1 MFWKGRV
8 SLTTNCIEYLRGSDL
23 KLLDLKSP
31 RLPSGELVGG
41 CRISVSTL
49 EDGPGI
55 ARLLNDHFEEPNS
68 MAKASITAEIIAKT
82 KSEKDAIWMVAKDRM
97 GTIRGCVASI
107 GTGAPYPNNLP
118 NHIWGLIDWYCIHP
132 LWRSKGIGSALL
144 EALDFITYRLGRKA
158 HIFLKEGLPLP
169 LPHVP
174 IYFTWLKRRRAGS
187 KNIKALL
194 DTELRVDSYYT
205 IEKETGLPLL
215 KVDGPK
221 SQCMIASWEK
231 LIDTELPE
239 CWVFVDNQ
247 TPIDYEKGWISDS
260 LVSMYAFRWTPG
272 KWLGSKPSVF

>member
-8 SLTTNCIEYLRGSDL
+8 SLGTNCIEYFSGSDV
-23 KLLDLKSP
+23 KLLDIKSP
-31 RLPSGELVGG
+31 TLPNGELVGG

-49 EDGPGI
+49 EDSPGI
-55 ARLLNDHFEEPNS
+55 ARLLNEYFEESNS
-68 MAKASITAEIIAKT
+68 KVRAYITPEIIQKM
-82 KSEKDAIWMVAKDRM
+82 KSEKEAIWMVAKDRL

-107 GTGAPYPNNLP
+107 GTGSPYPNNLP
-118 NHIWGLIDWYCIHP
+118 NHVWGLIDWFCIHP

-174 IYFTWLKRRRAGS
+174 IYFTWLKRRKAGS
-187 KNIKALL
+187 KNVGAILH
-194 DTELRVDSYYT
+194 TELYVESYNT
-205 IEKETGLPLL
+205 VEKDTGLPLL
-215 KVDGPK
+215 KVRGP
-221 SQCMIASWEK
+221 SSESAVADWEQM
-231 LIDTELPE
+231 LDTELPE
-239 CWVFVDNQ
+239 CWVFVEKQ
-247 TPIDYEKGWISDS
+247 SPIDHEKGWITDS

>member
-8 SLTTNCIEYLRGSDL
+8 SLTTNCIEYLRSSDL

-31 RLPSGELVGG
+31 TLPSGELVGG

-55 ARLLNDHFEEPNS
+55 ARLLNEYFEES
-68 MAKASITAEIIAKT
+68 SSKVRAYITPEIIQKT
-82 KSEKDAIWMVAKDRM
+82 KSKKEAIWMVAKDRM

-118 NHIWGLIDWYCIHP
+118 NHIWGLIDWFCIHP

-158 HIFLKEGLPLP
+158 HIFLKEGIPLP

-194 DTELRVDSYYT
+194 HTELHVESYNT
-205 IEKETGLPLL
+205 VEKDTGLPLL
-215 KVDGPK
+215 KVDGP
-221 SQCMIASWEK
+221 SSESAVADWEEM
-231 LIDTELPE
+231 LDTEFPE

-247 TPIDYEKGWISDS
+247 TPIDYEKGWITDS

-272 KWLGSKPSVF
+272 KYLGSKPSVF

>member
-8 SLTTNCIEYLRGSDL
+8 SLTTNCIEYLRGSHIKLVDL
-23 KLLDLKSP
+23 KWP
-31 RLPSGELVGG
+31 VLPTGELVGG
-41 CRISVSTL
+41 CSISVSSSDD
-49 EDGPGI
+49 EPGI
-55 ARLLNDHFEEPNS
+55 ARLLNAHFEEPGS
-68 MAKASITAEIIAKT
+68 KARAFITPEIIQKT
-82 KSEKDAIWMVAKDRM
+82 ENDKSAIWMVAKDRM

-107 GTGAPYPNNLP
+107 GIGSPYPNNLP

-158 HIFLKEGLPLP
+158 HIFLKEGLPLQ

-187 KNIKALL
+187 KNVKAIVNTKLHV
-194 DTELRVDSYYT
+194 ESYNT

-221 SQCMIASWEK
+221 SQCMIPFWEK
-231 LIDTELPE
+231 MLDTELPE

-247 TPIDYEKGWISDS
+247 CDIDHEKGWMTDS

-272 KWLGSKPSVF
+272 KYLGSKPSFF

>member
-1 MFWKGRV
+1 MFWNGRV

-31 RLPSGELVGG
+31 TLPSGELVGG
-41 CRISVSTL
+41 CRISVSRL

-68 MAKASITAEIIAKT
+68 MVKASITAEIIAKT
-82 KSEKDAIWMVAKDRM
+82 KSKKEAIWMVAKDRM

-107 GTGAPYPNNLP
+107 GRRSPYPNNLP
-118 NHIWGLIDWYCIHP
+118 NHIWGIIDWFCIHP

-174 IYFTWLKRRRAGS
+174 VYFTWLKRRRAGS
-187 KNIKALL
+187 KNVKALL
-194 DTELRVDSYYT
+194 DTELRVDSYHT
-205 IEKETGLPLL
+205 IEKENGLPLL

-221 SQCMIASWEK
+221 SESMIAGWEK
-231 LIDTELPE
+231 LLDTELPE
-239 CWVFVDNQ
+239 CWVFVDNE
-247 TPIDYEKGWISDS
+247 TPIDDEKGWISDS
-260 LVSMYAFRWTPG
+260 LVSMYSFRWTPG
-272 KWLGSKPSVF
+272 KFLGSRPSSF